1 MKATN
6 RDRHRQMK
14 FCPEC
19 KNYLYADSRTDPKNL
34 LRLCRS
40 CGYSEKDTQG
50 GLVMETIV
58 QQRASES
65 HKILLNEFTRQD
77 PTLPHITTLPCPN
90 QQCSTNVR
98 GEPRDVVYIKSDT
111 VNLKFIYICLKCDTE
126 WRTRS

>member
-1 MKATN
+1 
-6 RDRHRQMK
+6 MK

-40 CGYSEKDTQG
+40 CGYSEQDTQG

-77 PTLPHITTLPCPN
+77 TTLPHTKSIK
-90 QQCSTNVR
+90 CSKDDCASNGR
-98 GEPRDVVYIKSDT
+98 GVERDIIYIKYDAI
-111 VNLKFIYICLKCDTE
+111 NMKYLYICNICGE
-126 WRTRS
+126 SWRSR